1 MTSEEGERGAGFRY
15 GGATDNSA
23 MRTREVLLTAAAA
36 AAGVAIGY
44 VDSRPGWDDTGITAG
59 LLILAA
65 GAVAAV
71 SGRRPWLWALLV
83 GAGTPLFEIPTGG
96 SPASLAA
103 LLFAAIGA
111 LAGWLVARGWPRRFD
126 SSA

>member
-1 MTSEEGERGAGFRY
+1 
-15 GGATDNSA
+15 
-23 MRTREVLLTAAAA
+23 MRTREVVLIAAAA
-36 AAGVAIGY
+36 ALGAAIGY

-65 GAVAAV
+65 GAAAAV

-103 LLFAAIGA
+103 LAFAALGA
-111 LAGWLVARGWPRRFD
+111 IAGWFVGRGWPRRYD
-126 SSA
+126 SRPQ

>member
-1 MTSEEGERGAGFRY
+1 
-15 GGATDNSA
+15 
-23 MRTREVLLTAAAA
+23 MRTREVVLLAAAV
-36 AAGVAIGY
+36 AAGAAIGY

-65 GAVAAV
+65 GAAAAV

-83 GAGTPLFEIPTGG
+83 GGGTPLLEIPTGG

-103 LLFAAIGA
+103 LLFAAVGA
-111 LAGWLVARGWPRRFD
+111 LAGWLLARGWPRRYD
-126 SSA
+126 SRPQ

>member
-1 MTSEEGERGAGFRY
+1 
-15 GGATDNSA
+15 
-23 MRTREVLLTAAAA
+23 MRTREVVLLAAAV
-36 AAGVAIGY
+36 AAGAAIGY

-65 GAVAAV
+65 GTAAAV

-83 GAGTPLFEIPTGG
+83 GGGTPLLEIPTGG

-103 LLFAAIGA
+103 LLFAAAGA
-111 LAGWLVARGWPRRFD
+111 FAGWLVARGWQRRYD
-126 SSA
+126 SRPQ